1 MVEVNLD
8 FSAADSAAFQSAMD
22 RLSAE
27 CGWAIPRV
35 CQYGF
40 IKLLTSVRASTK
52 KSPKVRNVRVKSQ
65 KHGDKRR
72 VFQAQSYKGGK
83 EHWFD
88 IFAYSL
94 AAAKNSPAAQI
105 RYSGLAKASWGLAMR
120 AMFNSGSNPRTKF
133 GIKPELLYTHVEK
146 GQGHF
151 SATVTNRVN
160 YVEKAFITEGK
171 RTIDTAMARAT
182 RQMIGKINSELK
194 KAGAS

>member
-1 MVEVNLD
+1 MIDVSID
-8 FSAADSAAFQSAMD
+8 FNAADSAAFQAAMD
-22 RLSAE
+22 RLSNE
-27 CGWAIPRV
+27 CGWSIPRAG
-35 CQYGF
+35 QYAF
-40 IKLLTSVRASTK
+40 IKLLTSIRASTK
-52 KSPKVRNVRVKSQ
+52 QSPKVRSVRVKS
-65 KHGDKRR
+65 KKRGDKRR
-72 VFQAQSYKGGK
+72 VFEAQSYKGGK

-94 AAAKNSPAAQI
+94 EGAKSSPSAQI
-105 RYSGLAKASWGLAMR
+105 RHSGLAKASWGWAMR
-120 AMFNSGSNPRTKF
+120 EMFNAGATPRTKF
-133 GIKPELLYTHVEK
+133 KKKPELLYTRVEK
-146 GQGHF
+146 DKGHF